1 MNLPSPIIVAIIT
14 AGAGLIAS
22 ALTFFLT
29 KMKEREA
36 DWRTQKLEHY
46 KAFMVALNAIVGPP
60 APEPDKV
67 RFANAANN
75 LFLVGSK
82 DVLIA
87 LRDFL
92 DVTAESRGAA
102 ELDRHDE
109 LLTCLLIAIRKD
121 IGIKSAPL
129 PDDYEFRLWSGRTR
143 PEPV

>member
-1 MNLPSPIIVAIIT
+1 MTFSVPIAVALIT
-14 AGAGLIAS
+14 AGAGLVAT
-22 ALTFFLT
+22 ALSFFLT

-36 DWRTQKLEHY
+36 DWRTQKLDHY

-60 APEPDKV
+60 APVEDKV

-92 DVTAESRGAA
+92 DVTSERRTQAD
-102 ELDRHDE
+102 LDRHDP
-109 LLTCLLIAIRKD
+109 LLTKLIVAIRQD
-121 IGIKSAPL
+121 IGIRSAPL
-129 PDDYEFRLWSGRTR
+129 PDAFEFRLWSGR
-143 PEPV
+143 PNQP